1 MRHMRRFP
9 LLLLPGLAACYTYVP
24 IEPAAVAPG
33 ASVRVRVSTAAAAR
47 IAPLLGG
54 ADSRVVAGTM
64 IESAPGGMIVEIP
77 TIVPADI
84 GSSFQTLH
92 QRVSIPRDELVEL
105 EARELDRF
113 RTGSLAAAVAIVV
126 GTAVLKA
133 LKRDPALEKL
143 PGGTSTDHRAPFLR
157 P

>member
-1 MRHMRRFP
+1 MRRFP

-24 IEPAAVAPG
+24 IEPAAVGPG

-64 IESAPGGMIVEIP
+64 IENSPAGMVVEIA
-77 TIVPADI
+77 TIDPADA
-84 GSSFQTLH
+84 GSSFQPLH
-92 QRVSIPRDELVEL
+92 QRVSIARNELVEL
-105 EARELDRF
+105 ETRTLDRF
-113 RTGSLAAAVAIVV
+113 RTGTVAAAVAIVV
-126 GTAVLKA
+126 GTAVLKS
-133 LKRDPALEKL
+133 LKKDPALEKL
-143 PGGTSTDHRAPFLR
+143 PGGTSTDHRAPLLR